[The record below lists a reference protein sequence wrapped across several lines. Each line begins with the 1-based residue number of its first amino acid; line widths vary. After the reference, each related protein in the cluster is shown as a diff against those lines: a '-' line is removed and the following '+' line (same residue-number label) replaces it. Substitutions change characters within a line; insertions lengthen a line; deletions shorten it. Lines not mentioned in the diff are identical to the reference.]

1 MKKQIFSITLLMVF
15 LINLISGIPVY
26 AASPG
31 VTTGSAVINTFGW
44 GTFEFNVTANGG
56 YNITDCGVKY
66 GTSSSNLSK
75 TASYGYLGANKGTFS
90 VETSGLSLG
99 TVYYYQAYAINENN
113 ETTVGSV
120 KSVVIPG
127 SFSISSPSNGAS
139 ISYGSDVTV
148 KWSSAKKATEYR
160 LVMRDITAGESSSTQ
175 IYKGSS
181 TSYTIDSSD
190 LEGGHEYK
198 IHVQARA
205 VSGSDDNAIWASNG
219 DEYYFSTKLNTPVI
233 TIPSSNGTMT
243 LSSPVIKWNS
253 VPDVSM
259 YALLLTDNVTGN
271 ELLESNG
278 YPGYFISA
286 GETSCNLA
294 NITWGD
300 FSTDNL
306 TTNRSYTLTLRA
318 YGEKD
323 DYYTESSSVVFT
335 LKSDSVPTVR
345 NYDVDNITA
354 TSFEATGNIISTSDV
369 PLSDIT
375 DCGFYYREY
384 GSSSKKKVS
393 LGEPTSNLFY
403 TTISGLSANTE
414 YQFMS
419 YATNANGEGTSGW
432 TNVTTGNVEVS
443 APAVSTIGYSKNSD
457 TEYVIKGK
465 VTDNGNSEITSYG
478 FNIGTDLENLNNLY
492 SGNLGTIDEN
502 VEFTYTYSNLQ
513 PNTTYYYQA
522 FAYND
527 YGYSEGGISSFTVG
541 NITVPEIISANASP
555 SIISVGDTATFTVK
569 TNTKATKLI
578 MYTETGAIADE
589 WSGSSYY
596 TDNGDERTWTIEREI
611 YSIGRRFL
619 TFKASDGSYV
629 NDTSS
634 ATVSV
639 QVTSAG
645 EKIKATITSQK
656 NQSLTVGESYKAT
669 WTTDKT
675 AQSYS
680 LFIFY
685 NGNLIRT
692 IKNYRYQYY
701 DFAPSMLSNQG
712 EYAIEVIPYYPG
724 YEATGD
730 TATIT
735 VSPSETSTAVIKNI
749 DSTSEVICNVDNFE
763 CTVTTNANADKVV
776 LEYELG
782 NRTELTLTSSTA
794 TEKTWKISR
803 KLNYIGKRKL
813 TVRAFDSNSKETSP
827 SFVNVDV
834 IPEDINWNL
843 TYDEA
848 SGELTIDTSDEISS
862 KLTGAY
868 AKLVVYKNGTDTNL
882 LENSGELALINKG
895 EASSRSWNVFTD
907 LNLVSGETY
916 TFTVSYLSTYAQ
928 GFDCGA
934 ILENIGTKTIS
945 DTEEELPEIYS
956 VDIEIDELT
965 QTYSTDSVSLMS
977 YTPEIN
983 YIQGQLG
990 QTVTFTITTNK
1001 FVDKLYMLPDNGNI
1015 KDAVLLN
1022 GTYKDTFTNRVW
1034 TVKHTFSGLHANRK
1048 FGFYGISSAYG
1059 KRSFNKYA
1067 DKTVTIGMIE
1077 NTWSG
1082 SFSNNVLTVKQIGTY
1097 SQHYNDVN
1105 MYGLY
1110 IKNTETGDFAYYY
1123 YDNYSKIT
1131 STNLNRKLERSWV
1144 IPSGLPLEN
1153 GVTYEYGIRGGVN
1166 LYSNNLSSVDY
1177 KIGTFTTNHSGITK
1191 TYAPRIVTNCDALQV
1206 YAGGYWENPIGTLPK
1221 GTRVFVDIENSSE
1234 LWARIRYGDSYAYI
1248 ERKYLKTAEA
1258 RALQQK
1264 NYAIKYGTS
1273 TVSKSGC
1280 ALLALTNALYYMDG
1294 QEIDVQALATYAGN
1308 KGTLQSGG
1316 TVVNT
1321 LLSVTKNSHLCSF
1334 DYNGKNNTNDIDTL
1348 INHLKNGGVAI
1359 YGVENDLFYSHK
1371 TDYESNGYNGHIIA
1385 IVDYCRDGD
1394 KESFLFLDSESR
1406 LSKKIDKKD
1415 ENSND
1420 GVYWLDK
1427 NEFEK
1432 YRVKTNNFRLLSPS
1446 VLNLMSL
1453 FANNLEETN
1462 ISLLTLI
1469 CYNSHNEEI
1478 ERFFVDTSNYETNIS
1493 VPYST
1498 SRIEPVYYLKNAEN
1512 SIVINCNGET
1522 IHDGDSIEF
1531 VEDSLELTADV
1542 FTKGEE
1548 ISSLI
1553 KTSIIRSDVIADNE
1567 LLSLNCMI
1575 PASTGQEFRSIDIE
1589 IAEKMEITISKSI
1602 SEIYLDIK
1610 TNDYNRV
1617 TVYDGENPILEKDC
1631 IKIAD
1636 TGSVLTIIVENELGE
1651 EKEYTLTINKESEYE
1666 SDTTL
1671 ESIYVSAYDSADEY
1685 IDVYTFDSTVSE
1697 ITGLSENA
1705 KTVMINASATS
1716 DFATVTYYI
1725 NGGKTIFE
1733 KPISLSSGFVLTVRV
1748 TAEDGTY
1755 KDYTYTY
1762 GEPPVPLTK
1771 TTFKNTATYHKFY
1784 VTFEE
1789 AIDNATIY
1797 AAIYDEDGKLLGL
1810 ETSPCDGDDYY
1821 IVNVPVNSD
1830 TKKAKIFVWED
1841 NIKPLG
1847 YAETL
1852 NME

>member
-26 AASPG
+26 AATPEASADNLAINAYG
-31 VTTGSAVINTFGW
+31 NGTVTLSLTKD
-44 GTFEFNVTANGG
+44 GG
-56 YNITDCGVKY
+56 YNIIDCGIDY
-66 GTSSSNLSK
+66 GTSSSNLNQSV
-75 TASYGYLGANKGTFS
+75 SLGAKAKGTYTVS
-90 VETSGLSLG
+90 LTGLSAG
-99 TVYYYQAYAINENN
+99 TTYYYRAYAINSNDEW
-113 ETTVGSV
+113 TQSSI
-120 KSVVIPG
+120 KSAVLPG

-160 LVMRDITAGESSSTQ
+160 LVMRDITAGETSSTQ

-181 TSYTIDSSD
+181 TNHTIVADD
-190 LEGGHEYK
+190 LTGGHKYK
-198 IHVQARA
+198 IHVQARS

-219 DEYYFSTKLNTPVI
+219 EEYYFNYSKMSTPSI
-233 TIPSSNGTMT
+233 TTPSSNGTMY
-243 LSSPVIKWNS
+243 LSSPMIKWTAITGAKQYWLSITNS
-253 VPDVSM
+253 TSGQTIYDPYIV
-259 YALLLTDNVTGN
+259 G
-271 ELLESNG
+271 
-278 YPGYFISA
+278 
-286 GETSCNLA
+286 GETSSINISNYNASVNLLSKMTVGDKYT
-294 NITWGD
+294 ITVTAIG
-300 FSTDNL
+300 SNGHTQ
-306 TTNRSYTLTLRA
+306 
-318 YGEKD
+318 K
-323 DYYTESSSVVFT
+323 SSSVSFT
-335 LKSDSVPTVR
+335 LKGEAPSFSDYYSENVTS
-345 NYDVDNITA
+345 N
-354 TSFEATGNIISTSDV
+354 SFEATGQIITTTNMPISSI
-369 PLSDIT
+369 S
-375 DCGFYYREY
+375 DCGFYYRKS
-384 GSSSKKKVS
+384 GSSSSTKVA
-393 LGEPTSNLFY
+393 LGKPNRDIFY
-403 TTISGLSANTE
+403 TTISGLSPNTT
-414 YQFMS
+414 YQFKA
-419 YATNANGEGTSGW
+419 YAVNEYGEGTTSW
-432 TNVTTGNVEVS
+432 KNVTTTNVVGGT
-443 APAVSTIGYSKNSD
+443 PTVSTVGYSKNSD

-465 VTDNGNSEITSYG
+465 VTDNGNSEITMYG
-478 FNIGTDLENLNNLY
+478 FYIGTDPDNLSGLDCFWEKDISEN
-492 SGNLGTIDEN
+492 T
-502 VEFTYTYSNLQ
+502 EFTYTYKNLQ

-522 FAYND
+522 FAYNK
-527 YGYSEGGISSFTVG
+527 YGLAEGGISSFTVG
-541 NITVPEIISANASP
+541 NITVPEVISANASP
-555 SIISVGDTATFTVK
+555 SIMSVGDTATFTVK

-596 TDNGDERTWTIEREI
+596 TDNGDERIWTIEREI
-611 YSIGRRFL
+611 YSTGRRFL

-680 LFIFY
+680 LFIYY

-712 EYAIEVIPYYPG
+712 EYTIEVIPYYPG

-735 VSPSETSTAVIKNI
+735 VSPSESSTAVIKSI

-763 CTVTTNANADKVV
+763 CTVTTNANTDKVV

-782 NRTELTLTSSTA
+782 NRTELTLASSTT
-794 TEKTWKISR
+794 TEKNWKVSR

-813 TVRAFDSNSKETSP
+813 TVRAFDSNGKETSP

-848 SGELTIDTSDEISS
+848 SGELTIDTSDELSS

-882 LENSGELALINKG
+882 LENSGELSLINKG
-895 EASSRSWNVFTD
+895 EASSRTWNVFTD

-1077 NTWSG
+1077 NTWTG

-1105 MYGLY
+1105 MYSLY
-1110 IKNTETGDFAYYY
+1110 VKNVATGEFAYY
-1123 YDNYSKIT
+1123 DCDDYSILT
-1131 STNLNRKLERSWV
+1131 SSNLDRKLERTWV
-1144 IPSGLPLEN
+1144 IPTELPLID
-1153 GVTYEYGIRGGVN
+1153 GVTYEYGVRGGTN
-1166 LYSNNLSSVDY
+1166 LYNKSFSSVDY
-1177 KIGTFTTNHSGITK
+1177 KIGTLTTNHSNIA
-1191 TYAPRIVTNCDALQV
+1191 TYYVPRVITNCQELNV
-1206 YAGGYWENPIGTLPK
+1206 YAGGYWNNPIGTLYRNNK
-1221 GTRVFVDIENSSE
+1221 VFVDVANSSSE
-1234 LWARIRYGDSYAYI
+1234 WARIKFNNGFAYI
-1248 ERKYLKTAEA
+1248 ERKYLKTADI
-1258 RALQQK
+1258 RALSQGDPRWDKHIYSSK
-1264 NYAIKYGTS
+1264 NPKDPTQTMRS
-1273 TVSKSGC
+1273 SGC
-1280 ALLALTNALYYMDG
+1280 AILALVNSLYYLDG
-1294 QEIDVQALATYAGN
+1294 QDVNPIALADFAVSVGARSSN
-1308 KGTLQSGG
+1308 NGTD
-1316 TVVNT
+1316 VDT
-1321 LLSVTKNSHLCSF
+1321 LLSKSKNSNLCSYSY
-1334 DYNGKNNTNDIDTL
+1334 DSDETTSDISKLTT
-1348 INHLKNGGVAI
+1348 HLLSGGVAVF
-1359 YGVENDLFYSHK
+1359 GVNNATWY
-1371 TDYESNGYNGHIIA
+1371 TDTKESGGHIITV
-1385 IVDYCRDGD
+1385 VDYCKDGD
-1394 KESFLFLDSESR
+1394 SEKFLILDSCDYHTNSIYKPYKT
-1406 LSKKIDKKD
+1406 LAYWVDKDFLKTKK
-1415 ENSND
+1415 N
-1420 GVYWLDK
+1420 G
-1427 NEFEK
+1427 
-1432 YRVKTNNFRLLSPS
+1432 NFRLLSTKQI
-1446 VLNLMSL
+1446 SL
-1453 FANNLEETN
+1453 FSNSIDANIIGMIEFV
-1462 ISLLTLI
+1462 
-1469 CYNSHNEEI
+1469 CYNSYGKEI
-1478 ERFFVDTSNYETNIS
+1478 CNITCDDLTNLSTIN

-1498 SRIEPVYYLKNAEN
+1498 SEIQVYTYEAFASDQYNVNCDGNNLTDGNSFVMDSNSNEIVIDFFSSQTDENYIYTIEIIRNEPSTECELKNVNILLSTNNEQEEHWKN
-1512 SIVINCNGET
+1512 I
-1522 IHDGDSIEF
+1522 
-1531 VEDSLELTADV
+1531 
-1542 FTKGEE
+1542 E
-1548 ISSLI
+1548 ISADMELIIPKSATQISIDLLASDNSLI
-1553 KTSIIRSDVIADNE
+1553 TLYDND
-1567 LLSLNCMI
+1567 
-1575 PASTGQEFRSIDIE
+1575 EFISENNNIQ
-1589 IAEKMEITISKSI
+1589 IAE
-1602 SEIYLDIK
+1602 
-1610 TNDYNRV
+1610 
-1617 TVYDGENPILEKDC
+1617 
-1631 IKIAD
+1631 
-1636 TGSVLTIIVENELGE
+1636 TGNVFKIIVENELDE

-1671 ESIYVSAYDSADEY
+1671 ESIYISAYDSADEY

-1697 ITGLSENA
+1697 ITGLSENT
-1705 KTVMINASATS
+1705 KTIMINASATS
-1716 DFATVTYYI
+1716 DFAAVTYYI
-1725 NGGKTIFE
+1725 NGEETIFDE
-1733 KPISLSSGFVLTVRV
+1733 PLSLSTGFVLTVRI